1 MLKVMIAGD
10 SFGMPRPFKMTNDI
24 EMHYEDCYPEQ
35 LRKMLTA
42 HYKTP
47 NKEEDILLIN
57 YCKRAN
63 TTRGVLQDLKNPR
76 FGEIYLCQ
84 PNVLVLQ
91 VGNVDCFERG
101 KHHDEF
107 APFPDLRGKNPW
119 VNESDFILF
128 TAEIIK
134 GAFLMVP
141 TLESLIIINIPPIH
155 IDNKKKDAA
164 TRQRISAYN
173 HRLKMFA
180 GLPKVQMIDIY
191 KTFYKAPE
199 SPLASDGIH
208 PNKYGAELI
217 AAAIF
222 NIIIQLR

>member
-1 MLKVMIAGD
+1 
-10 SFGMPRPFKMTNDI
+10 
-24 EMHYEDCYPEQ
+24 
-35 LRKMLTA
+35 
-42 HYKTP
+42 
-47 NKEEDILLIN
+47 
-57 YCKRAN
+57 
-63 TTRGVLQDLKNPR
+63 
-76 FGEIYLCQ
+76 
-84 PNVLVLQ
+84 
-91 VGNVDCFERG
+91 
-101 KHHDEF
+101 
-107 APFPDLRGKNPW
+107 
-119 VNESDFILF
+119 
-128 TAEIIK
+128 
-134 GAFLMVP
+134 MVP